1 MPFAAT
7 WMDLKIINLS
17 ESEKDKYHVSLT
29 YGILKYDIKEL
40 IYKTRKR
47 FIDTENKFMVT
58 KGKGEWKR
66 QIRNLEIICIHY
78 YIHKQINNKDL
89 VYAQYS
95 VIYIYVCV

>member
-1 MPFAAT
+1 MSIHRWTDKDVVYIHPEKKDKIMPFAAT

-66 QIRNLEIICIHY
+66 
-78 YIHKQINNKDL
+78 
-89 VYAQYS
+89 
-95 VIYIYVCV
+95 